1 MFKQITRTVFLVSII
16 SLLNDFSS
24 EMLYPVIPLYLKEI
38 GYGSILIGFL
48 EGVAEFIAGFS
59 KIYMGS
65 LSDRF
70 QKRLPFIQ
78 IGYSLSVISRPL
90 LGLLPLAPIIFI
102 SRSLD
107 RIGKGIRSG
116 ARDALLADECHEGNR
131 AEVFGFHRSMDTA
144 GAVLGPLSAMVFL
157 YFYPT
162 HYKTIFLI
170 SIIPGILAILST
182 FWIKEKKGQPLTL
195 KPAFSL
201 RQNINYFQQA
211 SPQFR
216 QIILP
221 LFFFSLLNSSDM
233 FLLLQASQL
242 SIAPDKIIFLYLL
255 FNVVYMLFAFPMGK
269 LADARGKVL
278 VFLVGIF
285 FFALTYF
292 GFALTSNLPTIFCLF
307 VGYGLFYACTQG
319 AIKSILLQFTNAG
332 EKSSAIGFY
341 EGGNSIGL
349 LIANSM
355 AGLIWY
361 QWGAQT
367 LFLYTAVG
375 SCLFMVWFWI
385 TVVRV
390 RKIN

>member
-1 MFKQITRTVFLVSII
+1 MFKQITRTVFLVYII

-24 EMLYPVIPLYLKEI
+24 EMLYPVLPLYLKEI

-90 LGLLPLAPIIFI
+90 LGLIPMAPIIFI

-131 AEVFGFHRSMDTA
+131 AEVYGFHRSMDTA

-157 YFYPT
+157 YFFPG

-170 SIIPGILAILST
+170 SIIPGVLSILST
-182 FWIKEKKGQPLTL
+182 FWINEKKMPVSPL
-195 KPAFSL
+195 KPSISL
-201 RQNINYFQQA
+201 SRNLNYYRQA
-211 SPQFR
+211 SPQFK
-216 QIILP
+216 QLIVP

-233 FLLLQASQL
+233 FLLLHSSQL
-242 SIAPDKIIFLYLL
+242 SLGPDKVIFMYLL

-269 LADARGKVL
+269 LADKHGKAT
-278 VFLVGIF
+278 VFLLGIF
-285 FFALTYF
+285 FFAITYL
-292 GFALTSNLPTIFCLF
+292 GFAFTPNLNIVAALF

-319 AIKSILLQFTNAG
+319 AIKSILLQFTPAH

-349 LIANSM
+349 LIANSV
-355 AGLIWY
+355 AGLIWF
-361 QWGAQT
+361 QWGAKI
-367 LFLYTAVG
+367 LFLYTAL
-375 SCLFMVWFWI
+375 SACLFIGWFLVANLR
-385 TVVRV
+385 TA
-390 RKIN
+390 KN